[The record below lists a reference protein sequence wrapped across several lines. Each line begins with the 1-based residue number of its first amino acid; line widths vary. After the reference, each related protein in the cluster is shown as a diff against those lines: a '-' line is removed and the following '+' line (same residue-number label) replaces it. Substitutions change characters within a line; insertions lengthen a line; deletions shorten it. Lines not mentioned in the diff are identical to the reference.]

1 MKILSAEQIKEGD
14 LLTIQ
19 REPISSINLMERAA
33 KVVFSYLER
42 EELHHNIAVSVFCGV
57 GNNGGDGLVI
67 ARLLLE
73 KGFQVTVYV
82 VNFKESYSPD
92 FKLNLERL
100 NKTDCK
106 IITLFKDQNFPIIT
120 QQTLVIDAIF
130 GVGLNRKPE
139 PWVQNIISYINQ
151 YSHRT
156 ISIDLPS
163 GLYMH
168 KKTDKDQ
175 VVKAH
180 VTLSFQVPKLVFFL
194 KDSAPNIGQWKLLDI
209 GINQAF
215 LNEVSSPYL
224 CITKTFIKEIYKP
237 REAFTHKGTFGHGL
251 IIGGEYGK
259 IGAVLLSAK
268 ACLHSGAGLVRV
280 FVPSC
285 GYIPLQTAI
294 PEIMVMTDV
303 REKHLTLIPTNIQAT
318 AIGIG
323 PGMGTHPETIHAF
336 QNFLKQINKP
346 LVVDADGLN
355 CLAKQPEL
363 IEYLSKET
371 ILTPHPKELERLIG
385 PWDNDFDL
393 LEKTQ
398 QFANKHQ
405 LIVLIKGAFSKIVY
419 ADKVYINTTGNQ
431 GMATAGSGDVLTGL
445 ITGLLAQN
453 YSPLDATILGVYLH
467 GLSGDFAYK
476 AHKNYHT
483 ITASSLIEYLPKA
496 LDFGFAQST

>member
-1 MKILSAEQIKEGD
+1 MKILSAQQIKEGD
-14 LLTIQ
+14 LLTIK
-19 REPISSINLMERAA
+19 REPITSIGLMERAA

-42 EELHHNIAVSVFCGV
+42 EELLLNVAVSVFCGV

-73 KGFQVTVYV
+73 KGFRVTVYI

-92 FKLNLERL
+92 FKINLERL
-100 NKTDCK
+100 TKTNCK

-120 QQTLVIDAIF
+120 KHTLVIDAIF

-139 PWVQNIISYINQ
+139 QWVQNIISYINQ
-151 YSHRT
+151 YSQRT

-163 GLYMH
+163 GLFMH
-168 KKTDKDQ
+168 KNTDKDQ
-175 VVKAH
+175 VIKAH
-180 VTLSFQVPKLVFFL
+180 LTLSFQVPKLVFFL
-194 KDSAPNIGQWKLLDI
+194 KDSASYIGQWRLLDI

-215 LNEVSSPYL
+215 LNEVFSPYQ
-224 CITKTFIKEIYKP
+224 CITKAFIKEIYKP
-237 REAFTHKGTFGHGL
+237 REQFTHKGTFGHGL
-251 IIGGEYGK
+251 IVGGEYGK

-280 FVPSC
+280 FTPSC
-285 GYIPLQTAI
+285 GYIPIQTAL

-323 PGMGTHPETIHAF
+323 PGMGTHPETIQAF
-336 QNFLKQINKP
+336 KNFLQYIDKP
-346 LVVDADGLN
+346 LVIDADGLN
-355 CLAKQPEL
+355 CLSKQPEL
-363 IEYLSKET
+363 LKYLPKET

-385 PWDNDFDL
+385 PWDSDFDQ
-393 LEKTQ
+393 LEKTT
-398 QFANKHQ
+398 QFAHKHQ
-405 LIVLIKGAFSKIVY
+405 LIVLIKGAFSKIV
-419 ADKVYINTTGNQ
+419 DGENVYINTTGNQ

-445 ITGLLAQN
+445 ITGLLAQKYN
-453 YSPLDATILGVYLH
+453 PLEATILGVYLH
-467 GLSGDFAYK
+467 GLSGDLAYK

-483 ITASSLIEYLPKA
+483 ITASLLIDYLPQA
-496 LDFGFAQST
+496 FGSK